1 MFSQRFALAVVL
13 TAHARERMVTRDMDE
28 TLLLDIIETGVDKD
42 AGAGHHWI
50 YKHYPERQD
59 NLLCVAAVVDDVL
72 VVKTVM
78 HRWEIT
84 P

>member
-13 TAHARERMVTRDMDE
+13 TAHARERMMD
-28 TLLLDIIETGVDKD
+28 T
-42 AGAGHHWI
+42 GAGHHWI
-50 YKHYPERQD
+50 DKHYPERQD

-78 HRWEIT
+78 HRWELT